1 MKTIKSFLLSLVRII
16 RFFLLSCIAVCCID
30 IIIICLSIDDTA
42 VIVTRDFRFG
52 FNLML
57 FVDCAIFSPIYTI
70 FASILYYTKVNRDI
84 LTNIWYGIL
93 YCIIPSLC
101 LRTIDLICNCAD
113 IKIGDKVAIFLY
125 IAVLIV
131 QNVIFILNKIIRHK

>member
-30 IIIICLSIDDTA
+30 IILICLSIDDTA
-42 VIVTRDFRFG
+42 VIVTRDFKFG
-52 FNLML
+52 FNVML

-70 FASILYYTKVNRDI
+70 FAS
-84 LTNIWYGIL
+84 IL